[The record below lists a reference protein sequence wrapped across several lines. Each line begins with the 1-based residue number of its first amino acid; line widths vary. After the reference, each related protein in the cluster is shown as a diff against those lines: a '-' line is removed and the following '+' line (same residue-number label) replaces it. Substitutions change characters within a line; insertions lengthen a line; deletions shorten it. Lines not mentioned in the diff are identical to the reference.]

1 MAFRAELKKW
11 APNMSFGVWVQALP
25 LFIMFCELW
34 VTAQNSLD
42 LFPNTVKF
50 WEYVIY
56 GWLYGL
62 IGYWIGLVICVRYLR
77 ARWLAVLFAWF
88 YLFLYAVNSGM
99 LHSAGVVLM
108 RFYLKI
114 ADATD
119 WTAYFT
125 EWMWALTGFLLTS
138 GILASWLIYRYAP
151 ALKEVRVR
159 SLVLLSILLWGSVQ
173 LARYNYF
180 HPSDVITR
188 IVGKKQS
195 GVWQVTQTETLRM
208 VANNPVII
216 LARALFTRW
225 NPMQVRPSTDLA
237 AMSGTI
243 KEWHLM
249 LGPRQYPSLGVKPF
263 NHVVVFATE
272 SLSLDFLGSYN
283 TNLPAELT
291 PFYSSSE
298 VTQAMYVDYKAIGL
312 PTQPG
317 LAVTYNSHPN
327 IRGLLVGNDELSLV
341 KLLDA
346 NGYDTYVLM
355 PGSETF
361 LNNKVFFTKLGFHH
375 ILGLEEWEKDPK
387 VQPFIEGRGM
397 MDRALYD
404 QVLKL
409 LSENRDKKI
418 YIHVLNT
425 DTHGPLP
432 RTYYGSLDYP
442 PTPECVSKLA
452 RHGDANATAI
462 LTGIFRHDYD
472 LGLTVSRMKQM
483 NLLTEDTLVV
493 LTADHNFPP
502 TKALQDIP
510 GYPASFFCRIP
521 LAFLSGQPLPKPW
534 RDEPGS
540 QLDFAPTMAHLL
552 DLPVPAGW
560 WGDSLFTT
568 NEVSPYIVRFNDK
581 LSIGVEPGIIT
592 STLSFDHPADES
604 ESNLLA
610 LFNTVYADP
619 LLPGH

>member
-1 MAFRAELKKW
+1 MAFKAELKKW
-11 APNMSFGVWVQALP
+11 APNLSFGVWAQALP
-25 LFIMFCELW
+25 LLIMFCMLW

-42 LFPNTVKF
+42 LFPNTLKF

-56 GWLYGL
+56 GWMYGL
-62 IGYWIGLVICVRYLR
+62 IGYWIGLVVCVRYLR
-77 ARWLAVLFAWF
+77 ARWLAVLFAWL
-88 YLFLYAVNSGM
+88 YLFLYAVNCGM

-108 RFYLKI
+108 RFYLRI

-125 EWMWALTGFLLTS
+125 EWMWMLSGVFLLS
-138 GILASWLIYRYAP
+138 GALASWLVYRYAP

-159 SLVLLSILLWGSVQ
+159 SLVLLSVLLWGVVQ
-173 LARYNYF
+173 LAKHNYF
-180 HPSDVITR
+180 HPTEILTAAM
-188 IVGKKQS
+188 GKKNT

-208 VANNPVII
+208 VANNPVMI
-216 LARALFTRW
+216 LGKAVFTRW
-225 NPMQVRPSTDLA
+225 NPMHVRPNTELA
-237 AMSGTI
+237 AMSGAI
-243 KEWHLM
+243 KEWHLT
-249 LGPRQYPSLGVKPF
+249 LGPRRYLSLGLKPF
-263 NHVVVFATE
+263 NHIVVFATE
-272 SLSLDFLGSYN
+272 SLSLDFLAPYN
-283 TNLPAELT
+283 TNLPPELT

-298 VTQAMYVDYKAIGL
+298 VNEAMFTDYKTIGL

-327 IRGLLVGNDELSLV
+327 VRGLLMGDDELSLA

-361 LNNKVFFTKLGFHH
+361 LNNKAFFTRLGFHH
-375 ILGLEEWEKDPK
+375 VLGLEQWETDPQL
-387 VQPFIEGRGM
+387 QPFIVGRGM

-404 QVLKL
+404 QVLKI

-418 YIHVLNT
+418 YIHVVNT

-432 RTYYGSLDYP
+432 RTEYGSLDYP
-442 PTPECVSKLA
+442 PTPACIQQIA
-452 RHGDANATAI
+452 RRGDANAEAI

-472 LGLTVSRMKQM
+472 IGLTVNRMKQM
-483 NLLTEDTLVV
+483 NLLGEDTLVV

-510 GYPASFFCRIP
+510 GYPSSFFCRIP
-521 LAFLSGQPLPKPW
+521 IAFLSGQTLPKPW
-534 RDEPGS
+534 RDEPSS

-552 DLPVPAGW
+552 NLPVPPGW

-568 NEVSPYIVRFNDK
+568 NQVSPYVIRFNDK
-581 LSIGVEPGIIT
+581 LSIGVEPAVIT
-592 STLSFDHPADES
+592 STLSFDRPVNES
-604 ESNLLA
+604 ESNLLD
-610 LFNTVYADP
+610 LFQSVYVDP
-619 LLPGH
+619 AQMRH